1 ERGRGSG
8 RRRGIEILQ
17 KCHSSKL
24 SEIARL
30 PSVDLER
37 SRSVEFVRCWLFN
50 KNRVEQ
56 VAESISQLIHT
67 LAAGRAQHGPTG
79 PERFLRSVAPLLSED
94 TIIGQRVVKLLVAM
108 TGKAKFFVSLATA
121 PDHFGQRL
129 TIDGRGEYSGFSL
142 ACMLP
147 PRTVMIDLHAN

>member
-1 ERGRGSG
+1 M
-8 RRRGIEILQ
+8 
-17 KCHSSKL
+17 
-24 SEIARL
+24 
-30 PSVDLER
+30 
-37 SRSVEFVRCWLFN
+37 WLFN

-67 LAAGRAQHGPTG
+67 LAAGRAEHGPTG

-147 PRTVMIDLHAN
+147 PRTVMIDLHPSAVGHRADLLYAACKAMPNVVERRHFR